1 MTDAELV
8 QEVMNT
14 LEQASYLAEKVVNDE
29 ARVYI
34 ENILHDAY
42 TTLQMQ
48 IVSKMDSLPYV

>member
-8 QEVMNT
+8 QEVMHT

-29 ARVYI
+29 ARAYI
-34 ENILHDAY
+34 ESVLHDAY

-48 IVSKMDSLPYV
+48 IMSKMDSLPYV